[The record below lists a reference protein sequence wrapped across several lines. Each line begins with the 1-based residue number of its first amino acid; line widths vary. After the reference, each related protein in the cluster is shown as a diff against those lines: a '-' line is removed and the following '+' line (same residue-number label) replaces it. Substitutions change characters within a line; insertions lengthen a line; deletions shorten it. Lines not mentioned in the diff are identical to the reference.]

1 MVSKIALLAA
11 RQPGKIIGPIAAF
24 LGIFYNALFNLI
36 FSVFQSGSLAVAII
50 LFTIVVKMILLPLTY
65 KQQKSTYKMQKISP
79 LVKKIQ
85 EKYKGRT
92 DRESQQ
98 RMAFE
103 IQELQ
108 RENGVGMMSGCLPL
122 LVQLPI
128 LYGLFYLF
136 QQAYMYV
143 DVIGAN
149 YDAIATGLLAVP
161 VDLRVSALTQAV
173 VAHDLTIDVAVH
185 DQLVTLIGELSRA
198 DIQGILAN
206 LGSYAASLQPYF
218 DLKVTSEYFLGIN
231 MVTKAGLSF
240 PGILI
245 PILSGLSTWVSTK
258 MLQEGNKAQMQ
269 ASGDTGAGESTMKI
283 MNIVMP
289 IMMGVFAINMPAG
302 LGLYWSVT
310 NLIQLIQSILLKK
323 YFRKKDEEAEK
334 GAA

>member
-245 PILSGLSTWVSTK
+245 PICSGLSTWVSTK
-258 MLQEGNKAQMQ
+258 MLQDSNKAQMQ
-269 ASGDTGAGESTMKI
+269 ASGDTGAGESTMKV

-289 IMMGVFAINMPAG
+289 IMMGVFAISMPAG
-302 LGLYWSVT
+302 LGLYWIVT
-310 NLIQLIQSILLKK
+310 NIVQLIQSILLKK